1 MKLSTASP
9 LLSGLLLLLGCA
21 TAPSPS
27 STQLARYTN
36 LDSTIA
42 VKQYKDL
49 TVGVIFTDTTKHTMA
64 HVPEHMKMWVSPGLQ
79 EPAVKSLYDNMMAP
93 FSKTFKSVE
102 KIRRAEDAKEAR
114 ADVVAILNVSTDLP
128 KTAFGDCTVTIQV
141 ALVTPDN
148 QPIDVV
154 SGTGLNGDYLR
165 VDEKIDRASADAGAQ
180 VERAFHGSGKLAAF
194 AKAAV
199 ATMVAA
205 KPPTQSVTQTPTAPA
220 VPARDDVDQ
229 LPPAASK
236 PNKNAYAVVI
246 GIEQYREK
254 LPKADFADRDAKL
267 VGDYLT
273 KVMGYPEENV
283 VVRTN
288 DKASMN
294 DFVKYLEH
302 WLPNNVEK
310 DSSVFIYYSG
320 HGAPNTKT
328 GDAYLVPYDGDPTF
342 VDSTG
347 YPMKRLYAALD
358 KLPAKDITVVL
369 DSCFSGAGGRSVIGK
384 GLRPMIISVENPI
397 IASGKT
403 VVLAASSGDQV
414 SSTYEEKGHG
424 LLTYFFLK
432 GLQGEG
438 DLNKDGTVDMAEL
451 FDYVKPQVKKVAR
464 KQYNNEQTPQLLGNP
479 DILKRGGNR
488 LIERLP

>member
-1 MKLSTASP
+1 MKHAATTT

-49 TVGVIFTDTTKHTMA
+49 TVGVLFADTTKHTMA

-102 KIRRAEDAKEAR
+102 KIRRVEDAKEAR
-114 ADVVAILNVSTDLP
+114 ADVVAILDVSTDLP
-128 KTAFGDCTVTIQV
+128 KTAFGDCTVSMQV
-141 ALVTPDN
+141 TLLTPDN
-148 QPIDVV
+148 RPIDIV

-180 VERAFHGSGKLAAF
+180 VERAFHGSGKLATF
-194 AKAAV
+194 TKVAV
-199 ATMVAA
+199 AATIAA
-205 KPPTQSVTQTPTAPA
+205 TPQAQPATPT
-220 VPARDDVDQ
+220 
-229 LPPAASK
+229 PAASAV
-236 PNKNAYAVVI
+236 PVSDVDRVPAPAHAVTRQGYAVVI

-254 LPKADFADRDAKL
+254 PPHADFADRDVRLMAE
-267 VGDYLT
+267 YLT

-288 DKASMN
+288 DKAART
-294 DFVKYLEH
+294 DLEKYLEN

-310 DSSVFIYYSG
+310 DNSVFVYYSG
-320 HGAPNTKT
+320 HGAPNPKT

-342 VDSTG
+342 VETTG
-347 YPMKRLYAALD
+347 YPLKRLYAALD
-358 KLPAKDITVVL
+358 KLPTKDITVVL
-369 DSCFSGAGGRSVIGK
+369 DSCFSAPEAGR
-384 GLRPMIISVENPI
+384 
-397 IASGKT
+397 
-403 VVLAASSGDQV
+403 
-414 SSTYEEKGHG
+414 
-424 LLTYFFLK
+424 
-432 GLQGEG
+432 
-438 DLNKDGTVDMAEL
+438 
-451 FDYVKPQVKKVAR
+451 
-464 KQYNNEQTPQLLGNP
+464 
-479 DILKRGGNR
+479 
-488 LIERLP
+488 